1 MPYAKNLGQPEE
13 TVELDGLREYAVEM
27 GDFTVARVVAQP
39 GWRWST
45 HMKAQVGTDW
55 CEAHHV
61 GWQLSGRQ
69 GYLLRD
75 GSRFEIQPD
84 DVFDVPPGH
93 DGYTIGDEPAVSI
106 EWSGLRTWMGP
117 IDAGGHR
124 ILVAILFTDIV
135 DSTAIATRIGDR
147 AWVTLLSVHYA
158 GIRALLDR
166 HRGRAIDTTGDGLL
180 ATFDSPARSLRCALA
195 IRAAALQADLHVRV
209 GVHVGEVEQV
219 GESVRGQAVHEA
231 ARVMAAAA
239 ADEVLV
245 SEMARAL
252 ASGAGLEFDDRG
264 EHVLKGFDG
273 PRRLYALVG

>member
-13 TVELDGLREYAVEM
+13 TVELDGLREDAVEM

-180 ATFDSPARSLRCALA
+180 ATFDRPARSLRCALA

>member
-106 EWSGLRTWMGP
+106 ERSGLRTWMGP

>member
-13 TVELDGLREYAVEM
+13 TVELDGLREDAVEM

>member
-219 GESVRGQAVHEA
+219 GENVRGQAVHEA